1 MTILEKNLN
10 ALENQ
15 TLKLELRD
23 IKHTHI
29 KPVFGKDSLE
39 FNLSNLEGGGGVM
52 YQNPLNELKQ
62 NLERYNDK
70 FALYPVLYFYGFG
83 NGLLYKALLQNSH
96 HKHLVIFERNLE
108 LLWLCLSL
116 IDFSKELKE
125 QKLIIYHQTN
135 NEILRELCT
144 KEPFLAYA
152 KTCVLH
158 LGAKYYENF
167 QQDYERLALDLQET
181 FSQAMFSKGNNLED
195 ALQGVGHFIHNLPF
209 IVSRPSVKK
218 LLNKR
223 GNIAKTAIIVS
234 TGPSLMKQLPL
245 LKEYR
250 EKALIFCADS
260 AYPILAKHNIKPDFV
275 CMVERSDF
283 TAEFFKHDFGD
294 FDEGICFILKSVVHP
309 NALKYMEQY
318 KRSYIVFNE
327 TLPFIKAFK
336 LDDFA
341 LHYGGPSVANLAFV
355 LSLCLK
361 VQNIILIGQDLS
373 YDESGFSHPKD
384 YQHGQDFES
393 ESKKFSVLA
402 YGGEGFVKT
411 NLYWNMFKHSFEKD
425 ILEAKKWLDIR
436 IFNATQGGARI
447 EGTIE
452 KDFKQCC
459 EELLKEELKRPFENL
474 KPLSQ
479 VKQDELLLKC
489 YAKIYQS
496 LSLSEAF
503 LQELEENEGKIQK
516 AYETFSLSNPQTF
529 KETQTNLVELI
540 ENCKEKIENNK
551 SDKAI
556 LFDVLN
562 PLLAQFEFDL
572 AMILVENTKNIQ
584 ENYQKTLLYAK
595 AHLSLIALAKQGLKA
610 QKDTLIKHLKPLEN
624 ALQHLSFYKD
634 KIKEKYAKSLF

>member
-1 MTILEKNLN
+1 MNTLEKNLN

-39 FNLSNLEGGGGVM
+39 LNFSNLEGGGVM
-52 YQNPLNELKQ
+52 YQNPLVELKQ
-62 NLERYNDK
+62 SLEFYNEQ

-83 NGLLYKALLQNSH
+83 NGLLYKALLQNPQ

-144 KEPFLAYA
+144 KEPFLTYA
-152 KTCVLH
+152 KTFILNYS
-158 LGAKYYENF
+158 AKYYEKF
-167 QQDYERLALDLQET
+167 KEKYDLLALNLKET
-181 FSQAMFSKGNNLED
+181 FSQAMFSKGNNLDD
-195 ALQGVGHFIHNLPF
+195 ALQGVGHFIHNLPQ
-209 IVSRPSVKK
+209 ILNHPSAKEF
-218 LLNKR
+218 LSKR
-223 GNIAKTAIIVS
+223 QNIAKTSIIVS
-234 TGPSLMKQLPL
+234 TGPSLIKQLPL
-245 LKEYR
+245 LKKYR
-250 EKALIFCADS
+250 EKALVFCADS

-318 KRSYIVFNE
+318 KRNYIVFNE
-327 TLPFIKAFK
+327 TLPFIKAFR
-336 LDDFA
+336 LDAFA

-361 VQNIILIGQDLS
+361 VRNIILIGQDLS

-384 YQHGQDFES
+384 YQHGQNYES

-402 YGGEGFVKT
+402 YGGEGFVET
-411 NLYWNMFKHSFEKD
+411 NLYWNMFKHSFEAD
-425 ILEAKKWLDIR
+425 ILEAKKWLDID
-436 IFNATQGGARI
+436 IFNATEGGVRI
-447 EGTIE
+447 EETTE
-452 KDFKQCC
+452 KSFKQCC

-474 KPLSQ
+474 KSLSQ

-503 LQELEENEGKIQK
+503 LQELEENEDKIQK

-529 KETQTNLVELI
+529 KETQQNLVQLI
-540 ENCKEKIENNK
+540 ENCKEKIEKNK
-551 SDKAI
+551 KDKAI

-572 AMILVENTKNIQ
+572 ATILVQNAKNIQ
-584 ENYQKTLLYAK
+584 ENYQKTLLYAN
-595 AHLSLIALAKQGLKA
+595 AHLSLISLAKQGLTK
-610 QKDTLIKHLKPLEN
+610 QKETIIKHLSPLEN
-624 ALQHLSFYKD
+624 ALTHLNPYKD
-634 KIKEKYAKSLF
+634 KIKEKYARSSI

>member
-1 MTILEKNLN
+1 
-10 ALENQ
+10 
-15 TLKLELRD
+15 
-23 IKHTHI
+23 
-29 KPVFGKDSLE
+29 LE
-39 FNLSNLEGGGGVM
+39 F
-52 YQNPLNELKQ
+52 YNEQ
-62 NLERYNDK
+62 
-70 FALYPVLYFYGFG
+70 FAFYPVLYFYGFG
-83 NGLLYKALLQNSH
+83 NGLLYKALLQSPH
-96 HKHLVIFERNLE
+96 HKHLVVFEKNLE

-144 KEPFLAYA
+144 KEPFLDYA
-152 KTCVLH
+152 KTCILH

-167 QQDYERLALDLQET
+167 QQDYERLALNLQET

-195 ALQGVGHFIHNLPF
+195 ALQGVGHFIHNLPA
-209 IVSRPSVKK
+209 ILNSPSIKE

-223 GNIAKTAIIVS
+223 QNIAKTAIIVS
-234 TGPSLMKQLPL
+234 TGPSLIKQLPL

-318 KRSYIVFNE
+318 KRNYIVFNE
-327 TLPFIKAFK
+327 TLPFIKAFR
-336 LDDFA
+336 LDAFA

-384 YQHGQDFES
+384 YQHGQNYES

-402 YGGEGFVKT
+402 YGGEGFVET
-411 NLYWNMFKHSFEKD
+411 NLYWNMFKHSFEAD
-425 ILEAKKWLDIR
+425 ILEAKKWLDID
-436 IFNATQGGARI
+436 IFNATEGGVKI

-452 KDFKQCC
+452 KSFKQCC

-474 KPLSQ
+474 NSLNQ
-479 VKQDELLLKC
+479 TKQDELLLKC

-496 LSLSEAF
+496 LSLSKAF
-503 LQELEENEGKIQK
+503 LQELEENEGEIQK

-529 KETQTNLVELI
+529 KETQQNLVQLI
-540 ENCKEKIENNK
+540 ENCKEKIEKNK
-551 SDKAI
+551 INKAA
-556 LFDVLN
+556 LFDALN

-572 AMILVENTKNIQ
+572 ATILVQNAKNIQ
-584 ENYQKTLLYAK
+584 ENYQKTLLYAN
-595 AHLSLIALAKQGLKA
+595 AHLSLISLAKQGLTE
-610 QKDTLIKHLKPLEN
+610 QKETIIRHLSPLEN
-624 ALQHLSFYKD
+624 ALTHLNPYKD
-634 KIKEKYAKSLF
+634 KIKEKYARSTL

>member
-1 MTILEKNLN
+1 MTILSKNLN
-10 ALENQ
+10 ALQNER
-15 TLKLELRD
+15 LKTALCA
-23 IKHTHI
+23 ISHSHFTPI
-29 KPVFGKDSLE
+29 FGKDTLE
-39 FNLSNLEGGGGVM
+39 LNFSSKGGGVM
-52 YQNPLNELKQ
+52 YQDPLKELKQ
-62 NLERYNDK
+62 SLTLYN
-70 FALYPVLYFYGFG
+70 ANYSLYPVLYFYGFG
-83 NGLLYKALLQNSH
+83 NGLLFKALLQSPY
-96 HKHLVIFERNLE
+96 HKHLVVFERNLE

-152 KTCVLH
+152 KTCILH

-167 QQDYERLALDLQET
+167 QQDYERLELDLQET

-195 ALQGVGHFIHNLPF
+195 ALQGVGHFIYNLPA
-209 IVSRPSVKK
+209 ILNSPSIKE

-223 GNIAKTAIIVS
+223 QNIAKTAIIVS

-318 KRSYIVFNE
+318 KRNYIVFNE
-327 TLPFIKAFK
+327 TLPFIKAFR
-336 LDDFA
+336 LDAFA

-384 YQHGQDFES
+384 YQHGQNYES

-402 YGGEGFVKT
+402 YGGEGFVET
-411 NLYWNMFKHSFEKD
+411 NLYWNMFKHSFEAD
-425 ILEAKKWLDIR
+425 ILEAKKWLDID
-436 IFNATQGGARI
+436 IFNATEGGVKI

-452 KDFKQCC
+452 KSFKQCC

-474 KPLSQ
+474 NSLNQ
-479 VKQDELLLKC
+479 TKQDELLLKC

-496 LSLSEAF
+496 LSLSKAF
-503 LQELEENEGKIQK
+503 LQELEENEGEIQK

-529 KETQTNLVELI
+529 KETQQNLVQLI
-540 ENCKEKIENNK
+540 ENCKEKIEKNK
-551 SDKAI
+551 KDKAI

-572 AMILVENTKNIQ
+572 ATILVQNAKNIQ
-584 ENYQKTLLYAK
+584 ENYQKTLLYAN
-595 AHLSLIALAKQGLKA
+595 AHLSLISLAKQGLTE
-610 QKDTLIKHLKPLEN
+610 QKETIIKHLSPLEN
-624 ALQHLSFYKD
+624 ALTHLNPYKD
-634 KIKEKYAKSLF
+634 KIKEKYARSTL

>member
-1 MTILEKNLN
+1 
-10 ALENQ
+10 
-15 TLKLELRD
+15 
-23 IKHTHI
+23 
-29 KPVFGKDSLE
+29 
-39 FNLSNLEGGGGVM
+39 M
-52 YQNPLNELKQ
+52 YQNPLVELKQ
-62 NLERYNDK
+62 SLEFYNEQ
-70 FALYPVLYFYGFG
+70 FAFYPVLYFYGFG
-83 NGLLYKALLQNSH
+83 NGLLYKALLQNPQ

-152 KTCVLH
+152 KTCILH

-167 QQDYERLALDLQET
+167 QQDYERLELDLQET

-195 ALQGVGHFIHNLPF
+195 ALQGVGHFIHNLPA
-209 IVSRPSVKK
+209 ILNSPSIKE

-223 GNIAKTAIIVS
+223 QNIAKTAIIVS

-250 EKALIFCADS
+250 EKALVFCADS

-318 KRSYIVFNE
+318 KRNYIVFNE
-327 TLPFIKAFK
+327 TLPFIKAFR
-336 LDDFA
+336 LDAFA

-402 YGGEGFVKT
+402 YGGEGFVET
-411 NLYWNMFKHSFEKD
+411 NLYWNMFKHSFEAD
-425 ILEAKKWLDIR
+425 ILEAKKWLDID
-436 IFNATQGGARI
+436 IFNATEGGVKI

-452 KDFKQCC
+452 KSFKQCC

-474 KPLSQ
+474 KSLSQ

-503 LQELEENEGKIQK
+503 LQELEENEDKIQK

-529 KETQTNLVELI
+529 KETQQNLVQLI
-540 ENCKEKIENNK
+540 ENCKEKIEKNK
-551 SDKAI
+551 KDKAI

-572 AMILVENTKNIQ
+572 ATILVQNAKNIQ
-584 ENYQKTLLYAK
+584 ENYQKTLLYAN
-595 AHLSLIALAKQGLKA
+595 AHLSLISLAKQGLTE
-610 QKDTLIKHLKPLEN
+610 QKETIIKHLSPLEN
-624 ALQHLSFYKD
+624 ALTHLNPYKD
-634 KIKEKYAKSLF
+634 KIKE

>member
-1 MTILEKNLN
+1 M
-10 ALENQ
+10 
-15 TLKLELRD
+15 
-23 IKHTHI
+23 
-29 KPVFGKDSLE
+29 
-39 FNLSNLEGGGGVM
+39 
-52 YQNPLNELKQ
+52 
-62 NLERYNDK
+62 
-70 FALYPVLYFYGFG
+70 
-83 NGLLYKALLQNSH
+83 
-96 HKHLVIFERNLE
+96 
-108 LLWLCLSL
+108 
-116 IDFSKELKE
+116 
-125 QKLIIYHQTN
+125 IYHQTN
-135 NEILRELCT
+135 NRVLRELCT

-152 KTCVLH
+152 KTCILH
-158 LGAKYYENF
+158 FGAKYYEKF
-167 QQDYERLALDLQET
+167 QQDYERLALNLKET
-181 FSQAMFSKGNNLED
+181 FSQAMFSKGNNLYD
-195 ALQGVGHFIHNLPF
+195 ALQGVGHFIHNLPL
-209 IVSRPSVKK
+209 ILNCPSLKEF
-218 LLNKR
+218 LDKR
-223 GNIAKTAIIVS
+223 RNISKNAIIVS

-283 TAEFFKHDFGD
+283 TAEFFNHDFGD

-309 NALKYMEQY
+309 NALKYMQKY
-318 KRSYIVFNE
+318 KRTYLMLNE
-327 TLPFIKAFK
+327 TLPFIKSFK
-336 LDDFA
+336 LDSFA
-341 LHYGGPSVANLAFV
+341 LHYMGPSVANLSFV

-384 YQHGQDFES
+384 YQHGQNYES

-402 YGGEGFVKT
+402 YGGEGFVET

-425 ILEAKKWLDIR
+425 ILEAKNLLNVR
-436 IFNATQGGARI
+436 TFNATEGGVRI
-447 EGTIE
+447 EETIE
-452 KDFKQCC
+452 KSFRECC

-479 VKQDELLLKC
+479 AKQNELLLKC

-503 LQELEENEGKIQK
+503 LQELEENEGEIQK
-516 AYETFSLSNPQTF
+516 AYETFSLSNTQTF

-634 KIKEKYAKSLF
+634 KIKEKYARSTL

>member
-1 MTILEKNLN
+1 
-10 ALENQ
+10 
-15 TLKLELRD
+15 
-23 IKHTHI
+23 
-29 KPVFGKDSLE
+29 LE
-39 FNLSNLEGGGGVM
+39 F
-52 YQNPLNELKQ
+52 YNEQ
-62 NLERYNDK
+62 
-70 FALYPVLYFYGFG
+70 FAFYPVLYFYGFG
-83 NGLLYKALLQNSH
+83 NGLLFKALLQSPH

-152 KTCVLH
+152 KTCILH

-195 ALQGVGHFIHNLPF
+195 ALQGVGHFIHNLPA
-209 IVSRPSVKK
+209 ILNSPSIKE

-223 GNIAKTAIIVS
+223 QNIAKTAIIVS

-318 KRSYIVFNE
+318 KRNYIVFNE
-327 TLPFIKAFK
+327 TLPFIKAFR
-336 LDDFA
+336 LDAFA

-384 YQHGQDFES
+384 YQHGQNYES

-402 YGGEGFVKT
+402 YGGEGFVET
-411 NLYWNMFKHSFEKD
+411 NLYWNMFKHSFEAD
-425 ILEAKKWLDIR
+425 ILEAKKWLDID
-436 IFNATQGGARI
+436 IFNATEGGVKI

-452 KDFKQCC
+452 KSFKQCC

-474 KPLSQ
+474 NSLNQ
-479 VKQDELLLKC
+479 TKQDELLLKC

-496 LSLSEAF
+496 LSLSKAF
-503 LQELEENEGKIQK
+503 LQELEENEGEIQK

-529 KETQTNLVELI
+529 KETQQNLVQLI
-540 ENCKEKIENNK
+540 ENCKEKIEKNK
-551 SDKAI
+551 INKAA
-556 LFDVLN
+556 LFDALN

-572 AMILVENTKNIQ
+572 ATILVQNAKNIQ
-584 ENYQKTLLYAK
+584 ENYQKTLLYAN
-595 AHLSLIALAKQGLKA
+595 AHLSLISLAKQGLTE
-610 QKDTLIKHLKPLEN
+610 QKETIIKHLSPLEN
-624 ALQHLSFYKD
+624 ALTHLNPYKD
-634 KIKEKYAKSLF
+634 KIKEKYARSTL